1 MRNIVRQPVRGEDFF
16 ERPKLIK
23 KIKKDLEA
31 KIPIFISGPIR
42 SGKTSTLLFLRD
54 KLKDHYNFVYINAGS
69 TKDKDVYYEKIF
81 AELKGED
88 IPHPIVKALSFKL
101 TKPQDDIIKLLTK
114 YEGEKPHVIMIDDFS
129 SVLENIYKNVGTD
142 MAVNFLE
149 IDREFRSRIET
160 SISNVIL
167 IYTSSIDVETIA
179 DKLNTRQF
187 ISDLS
192 SFNLLPLSCE
202 DAEKFIQALTENTN
216 FDLESAQVQ
225 YLCKKIQ
232 WLNPY
237 LIQLLFYELDFIVMD
252 KDLTE
257 ITTSTID
264 ESLERVLQHRDYFDK
279 FYLHL
284 QAFLDQQEYEFV
296 KNVLNILSQQAQITL
311 GRIKEIAETYGI
323 EKQYKLIIQSLVN
336 DGYIKKDK
344 NNYHFNSPLLKA
356 WWNEQ
361 VAQKTGKILAE
372 EKKEVRKEFKNF
384 KVQRVKIQHIKCFE
398 DVEIKFD
405 PSGNT
410 GLIIGTNGKGKSTI
424 LQLISLGLRGVSN
437 VPFTYS
443 WKEVVKKNHERGS
456 FEIDG
461 LYDNNPI
468 HLKFEI
474 DGKDDSIT
482 CNEGSD
488 QLKSLRDT
496 FMLLA
501 YGVNRSYKL
510 EETKPYKDIEPI
522 ATLFGENG
530 YLKHI
535 KISTTYEYVKQ
546 NFETIQALV
555 NKVLEKADGEDKVIL
570 THYDSTSFYFKTP
583 SNPKDAIPIEALSEG
598 FKSTLVWLFDAIIR
612 IVERGGSLEN
622 AADVTGIILL
632 DEIDLH
638 LHPSWQRT
646 ILESVETLFPNIQ
659 FIVTSHS
666 PFVVQSAKK
675 ECLIALETEKDSGN
689 VVAVDKDITSELS
702 YSAIVDELF
711 NISFPFS
718 REIEQEMDKFR
729 EMANA
734 LRDNKPI
741 DEKKFKKLVLEIA
754 SKGVELEGI
763 MRRELM
769 TLKRRTGKTFDLWK
783 K

>member
-1 MRNIVRQPVRGEDFF
+1 MRNIIGHPVTGTDFF

-23 KIKKDLEA
+23 KIRKVLDA
-31 KIPIFISGPIR
+31 KLSLLLSGPIK
-42 SGKTSTLLFLRD
+42 SGKTSILFYLQEM
-54 KLKDHYNFVYINAGS
+54 LNSHYNFVYIDCS
-69 TKDKDVYYEKIF
+69 SIRDIPEYYDKFYDVLNQLKIF
-81 AELKGED
+81 NKHGHNYRIDER
-88 IPHPIVKALSFKL
+88 VSS
-101 TKPQDDIIKLLTK
+101 LLHTYTDK
-114 YEGEKPHVIMIDDFS
+114 KTLVIMIDNFS
-129 SVLENIYKNVGTD
+129 RFLENIYKYQGID
-142 MAVNFLE
+142 MPAYFLKFDE
-149 IDREFRSRIET
+149 DFRARVET
-160 SISNVIL
+160 GINSVRF
-167 IYTSSIDVETIA
+167 IYTSSLALERIANSFGVAHSINDLRSITIPPLP
-179 DKLNTRQF
+179 DK
-187 ISDLS
+187 
-192 SFNLLPLSCE
+192 
-202 DAEKFIQALTENTN
+202 DAAKFIQALTESMD
-216 FDLESAQVQ
+216 FDLESTQVS
-225 YLCKKIQ
+225 YLCQKIQ
-232 WLNPY
+232 WFNPFH
-237 LIQLLFYELDFIVMD
+237 IQLLLYELDSIFLD
-252 KDLTE
+252 EDLTE
-257 ITTSTID
+257 ITTPTID
-264 ESLERVLQHRDYFDK
+264 KALGRALKHMDYFK
-279 FYLHL
+279 SCHNHL
-284 QAFLDQQEYEFV
+284 RAFLKRQEYDFV
-296 KNVLNILSQQAQITL
+296 KKVLNILSQQTQITL
-311 GRIKEIAETYGI
+311 QRIKEIAETYGI
-323 EKQYKLIIQSLVN
+323 EKQYKLIIQSLIN
-336 DGYIKKDK
+336 DDYIKKDKK

-356 WWNEQ
+356 WWYEQ
-361 VAQKTGKILAE
+361 AAQEAEKIPAE

-384 KVQRVKIQHIKCFE
+384 KIQRVKIQHIKCFE
-398 DVEIKFD
+398 DVEINFD

-424 LQLISLGLRGVSN
+424 LQLIGLGLSGISN
-437 VPFTYS
+437 VPFQYS
-443 WKEVVKKNHERGS
+443 WKEVVKKNNDRGS

-461 LYDNNPI
+461 LYDNDPI

-482 CNEGSD
+482 CTEGGD

-510 EETKPYKDIEPI
+510 EEAKPYKDIEPI

-535 KISTTYEYVKQ
+535 KISSTYEYVKQ

-555 NKVLEKADGEDKVIL
+555 NKVLQKADGDDNVIL
-570 THYDSTSFYFKTP
+570 THYDSTSFYFTTP
-583 SNPKDAIPIEALSEG
+583 SNPNDAIPIEALSEG

-689 VVAVDKDITSELS
+689 VIAVDKNITSELS

-718 REIEQEMDKFR
+718 REIEQKMDKFR

-734 LRDNKPI
+734 LRDNKSI

-754 SKGVELEGI
+754 CKGVELEGI